1 MDTQIDNPSP
11 GSTAGGQAEPY
22 RTLRYRTLRKS
33 EDRRARLARLLDAQR
48 ERRRRVERVM
58 QAQRERILRQ
68 GR

>member
-1 MDTQIDNPSP
+1 MDTQIDNPGR
-11 GSTAGGQAEPY
+11 GSTAGGQAE
-22 RTLRYRTLRKS
+22 RYRTLRKS

-58 QAQRERILRQ
+58 QAQRERIMRQ